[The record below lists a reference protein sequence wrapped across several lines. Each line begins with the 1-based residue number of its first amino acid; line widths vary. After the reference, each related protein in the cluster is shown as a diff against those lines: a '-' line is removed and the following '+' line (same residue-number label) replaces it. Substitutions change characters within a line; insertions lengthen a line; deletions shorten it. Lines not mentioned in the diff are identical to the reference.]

1 MFRISDILK
10 KAGEKTLPDFF
21 HAKSTLGGIEL
32 EVISAKSETT
42 KISST
47 NRRVEKGF
55 NISDSSRAEC
65 LLLNIT
71 VVDNSF
77 NYLTNRVNL
86 KKLANSGE
94 YTEFNYS
101 GRDFYDHV
109 IITDIKEIESST
121 QATGLT
127 YDISLKIIK
136 TAEIE
141 IEEKTSSKTTSG
153 GDKIVKTAEVKA
165 PTTKE
170 KEQGY
175 TLLKAGSE
183 FFGGLFK

>member
-10 KAGEKTLPDFF
+10 KAGEKILPDFF

-32 EVISAKSETT
+32 EVISSKSETT

-55 NISDSSRAEC
+55 NISDSSRSEC
-65 LLLNIT
+65 LLLDIT

-109 IITDIKEIESST
+109 IITNIYEIESAG

-127 YDISLKIIK
+127 YNVSLKIIK

-141 IEEKTSSKTTSG
+141 IEEKVSTKTTSG
-153 GDKIVKTAEVKA
+153 GDKIVKTAEVKV

>member
-10 KAGEKTLPDFF
+10 KAAEKEFPDLFK
-21 HAKSTLGGIEL
+21 AKSTLGGIEL
-32 EVISAKSETT
+32 EVISDKSETT

-55 NISDSSRAEC
+55 NISDSTRSEC
-65 LLLNIT
+65 LLLDIK
-71 VVDNSF
+71 VVDNSYE
-77 NYLTNRVNL
+77 YLTNRINL

-94 YTEFNYS
+94 YTEFDYS
-101 GRDFYDHV
+101 GRDYYDHV
-109 IITDIKEIESST
+109 IITDIREIESPE

-136 TAEIE
+136 TGEIE
-141 IEEKTSSKTTSG
+141 IEEKVSTKTGSG
-153 GDKIVKTAEVKA
+153 GDKIVKTAEVKD

-170 KEQGY
+170 KERGS
-175 TLLKAGSE
+175 TILKAGSE
-183 FFGGLFK
+183 LFGGLFK